1 MDMRTYIKPALKVL
15 ILDSEEIMDD
25 DFIHFSGGDGNQL
38 SKENV
43 FNDEEDTNDSYKRVS
58 VWDD

>member
-1 MDMRTYIKPALKVL
+1 ML
-15 ILDSEEIMDD
+15 ILDSEEMMDD
-25 DFIHFSGGDGNQL
+25 DFIHVSGGDGNQL

>member
-1 MDMRTYIKPALKVL
+1 METYIKPALKVL
-15 ILDSEEIMDD
+15 RLDAEEIMDD
-25 DFIHFSGGDGNQL
+25 DFIHYSGGDNNQL